1 MILFFDSY
9 RVNFVKLVDEMD
21 DGKLTWEDFSIQ
33 IKSLHENRTAA
44 PRPRVAG
51 DSPKHEES
59 FYANP
64 FPGCICDKSK

>member
-1 MILFFDSY
+1 MIILFDSY

-21 DGKLTWEDFSIQ
+21 NGKLSWEDFSIR

-44 PRPRVAG
+44 PHPRVAG
-51 DSPKHEES
+51 PTPKHEEN

-64 FPGCICDKSK
+64 FPGCICEKS